1 MGFLTEMLA
10 VAIVWLSSFAL
21 CQFGVAVEQV
31 CPHAKSQTQH
41 KTVARSPR
49 DMAIKPMP
57 IAVSAPAS
65 PSRDA

>member
-21 CQFGVAVEQV
+21 CQFGVAVEQA

-49 DMAIKPMP
+49 DLIKPMP
-57 IAVSAPAS
+57 IAVSAPAAA
-65 PSRDA
+65 SREA

>member
-10 VAIVWLSSFAL
+10 VAIVWISSFAL
-21 CQFGVAVEQV
+21 CQFGVAIEQA
-31 CPHAKSQTQH
+31 CPHAKGQAQH

-49 DMAIKPMP
+49 ELVKVIP
-57 IAVSAPAS
+57 IAANAPAS

>member
-21 CQFGVAVEQV
+21 CQFGMAVEQA
-31 CPHAKSQTQH
+31 CPHAKGQAQH

-49 DMAIKPMP
+49 DLVKPLP
-57 IAVSAPAS
+57 IAVSAPAG
-65 PSRDA
+65 PSREA

>member
-21 CQFGVAVEQV
+21 CQFGVAVEQA
-31 CPHAKSQTQH
+31 CPHVKSQAPH

-49 DMAIKPMP
+49 DLVKPMP
-57 IAVSAPAS
+57 IAVNAPVTA
-65 PSRDA
+65 SRDA